1 MQLWLTAFA
10 WTLAIE
16 LPIYTLII
24 GRCFRNWW
32 TVVVVVLV
40 INLVTHPMLWF
51 VFPHFAP
58 RWAYI
63 AAGETTV
70 TVIET
75 VLVAIAIRDPGRA
88 AVAAITANAA
98 SFLGG
103 MIMWSILL

>member
-16 LPIYTLII
+16 LPIYTLLI

-51 VFPHFAP
+51 VFPHFTP
-58 RWAYI
+58 RWAYL

-70 TVIET
+70 TLIEL